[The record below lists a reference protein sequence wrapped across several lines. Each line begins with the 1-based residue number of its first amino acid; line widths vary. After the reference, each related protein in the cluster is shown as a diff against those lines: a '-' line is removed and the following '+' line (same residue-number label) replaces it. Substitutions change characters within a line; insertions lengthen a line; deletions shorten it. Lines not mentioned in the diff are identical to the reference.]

1 MKKLSTFLG
10 TSTDVNFLQ
19 DVYDTCSIE
28 EVKKRLKSPIDT
40 IFYRKGAPQNSCFK
54 LKVLISHEDVILLI

>member
-1 MKKLSTFLG
+1 MHEKTIHLPGYQT
-10 TSTDVNFLQ
+10 TSTDLNFLQ

-54 LKVLISHEDVILLI
+54 LKVLISH